1 MLCPNHL
8 ASIEDVSVAGRRLDF
23 LFHRLVVSYRSRA
36 SSEGQVMTILR
47 GLVAERMLV
56 AFFVSVQL
64 LIRRAGGP
72 GFGSN

>member
-1 MLCPNHL
+1 
-8 ASIEDVSVAGRRLDF
+8 
-23 LFHRLVVSYRSRA
+23 
-36 SSEGQVMTILR
+36 MTILR
-47 GLVAERMLV
+47 GLVEERMLV